1 MIKKIISDSGANVLH
16 LDDTSFENIP
26 LTIHVDGTDYQDDA
40 SLSVDEFIEALHQN
54 DGKTSTACPSIA
66 QWQKA
71 FEGADEIYAITI
83 TSVLSGSYNS
93 AVQAAGMYR
102 EDHPETKIH
111 VIDSLSA
118 GPEMELI
125 IDKLKESIDAG
136 LNFDEIC
143 AKINAYKE
151 KTHLNFALESLDNL
165 AKNGRISPAVAKVAK
180 MLKIRIIG
188 RPDDGKLTP
197 IGKARGAKKTISYL
211 IKDME
216 EHGFSNGRVIIA
228 HILNEEGA
236 DNLKQAILDKH
247 PEASVEIRKARGLCT
262 YYAQKGGLM
271 VGYEA
276 WF

>member
-16 LDDTSFENIP
+16 LDDASFENIP

-125 IDKLKESIDAG
+125 IDKLEESIDAG

-197 IGKARGAKKTISYL
+197 IGKARGARKTISYL

-276 WF
+276 

>member
-16 LDDTSFENIP
+16 LDDASFENIP

-197 IGKARGAKKTISYL
+197 IGKARGARKTISYL

-216 EHGFSNGRVIIA
+216 EHGFSNGCVIIA

-276 WF
+276 

>member
-125 IDKLKESIDAG
+125 IDKLKELIDAG

-197 IGKARGAKKTISYL
+197 IGKARGARKTISYL

-236 DNLKQAILDKH
+236 DNLKQAILAKH
-247 PEASVEIRKARGLCT
+247 PEAAVEIRKARGLCT

-276 WF
+276 

>member
-16 LDDTSFENIP
+16 LDDASFENIP

-40 SLSVDEFIEALHQN
+40 SLSVNEFIEALHQN

-93 AVQAAGMYR
+93 AVQAASLYR

-125 IDKLKESIDAG
+125 IDKLKELIDAG

-197 IGKARGAKKTISYL
+197 IGKARGAKKKPSL
-211 IKDME
+211 I
-216 EHGFSNGRVIIA
+216 
-228 HILNEEGA
+228 
-236 DNLKQAILDKH
+236 
-247 PEASVEIRKARGLCT
+247 
-262 YYAQKGGLM
+262 
-271 VGYEA
+271 
-276 WF
+276 

>member
-197 IGKARGAKKTISYL
+197 IGKARGARKTISYL

-236 DNLKQAILDKH
+236 DNLKQTILDKH

-276 WF
+276 

>member
-197 IGKARGAKKTISYL
+197 IGKARGARKTISYL

-236 DNLKQAILDKH
+236 DNLKQAILAKH
-247 PEASVEIRKARGLCT
+247 PEAAVEIRKARGLCT

-276 WF
+276 

>member
-151 KTHLNFALESLDNL
+151 KTHLTFALESLDNL

-236 DNLKQAILDKH
+236 NNLKQAILDKH

-276 WF
+276 

>member
-66 QWQKA
+66 QWKKA

-93 AVQAAGMYR
+93 AVQAANLYR

-125 IDKLKESIDAG
+125 IDKLEESIDAG

-197 IGKARGAKKTISYL
+197 IGKARGARKTISYL

-276 WF
+276 

>member
-16 LDDTSFENIP
+16 LDDASFENIP

-40 SLSVDEFIEALHQN
+40 SLSVNELIEALHQN
-54 DGKTSTACPSIA
+54 DEKTSTACPSIA

-71 FEGADEIYAITI
+71 FEGADEIYVITI

-93 AVQAAGMYR
+93 AVQAASLYR

-125 IDKLKESIDAG
+125 IDKLKELIAAG

-228 HILNEEGA
+228 HILNEEGTN
-236 DNLKQAILDKH
+236 NLKQTILDKH
-247 PEASVEIRKARGLCT
+247 PEASVEIRNARGLCT

-276 WF
+276 

>member
-1 MIKKIISDSGANVLH
+1 MIKKIISDSGANVLN
-16 LDDTSFENIP
+16 LNDASFENIP
-26 LTIHVDGTDYQDDA
+26 LTIHVNGTDYQDDA
-40 SLSVDEFIEALHQN
+40 SLSVSEFIEALHQN

-93 AVQAAGMYR
+93 AVQAASLYR
-102 EDHPETKIH
+102 EEHPETKIH

-125 IDKLKESIDAG
+125 IDKLAEFINDG

-165 AKNGRISPAVAKVAK
+165 AKNGRISPAMAKVAK

-211 IKDME
+211 VKDME

-236 DNLKQAILDKH
+236 NNLKQAIIAKH

-276 WF
+276 

>member
-16 LDDTSFENIP
+16 LDDASFENIP
-26 LTIHVDGTDYQDDA
+26 LTIHVNGTDYQDDA
-40 SLSVDEFIEALHQN
+40 SLSVNEFIESLHQN

-93 AVQAAGMYR
+93 AVQAANLYR

-236 DNLKQAILDKH
+236 DNLKQAILAKH
-247 PEASVEIRKARGLCT
+247 PEASVEIREARGLCT

-276 WF
+276 

>member
-66 QWQKA
+66 QWKKA

-93 AVQAAGMYR
+93 AVQAANLYR

-125 IDKLKESIDAG
+125 IDKLKELIDAG

-197 IGKARGAKKTISYL
+197 IGKARGARKTISYL

-276 WF
+276 

>member
-40 SLSVDEFIEALHQN
+40 SISVDEFIEALHQN

-197 IGKARGAKKTISYL
+197 IGKARGARKTISYL

-276 WF
+276 

>member
-26 LTIHVDGTDYQDDA
+26 LTIHVDGTDYQDNA

-197 IGKARGAKKTISYL
+197 IGKARGARKTISYL

-276 WF
+276 

>member
-1 MIKKIISDSGANVLH
+1 MIKKIISDSGANVLN
-16 LDDTSFENIP
+16 LNDASFENIP
-26 LTIHVDGTDYQDDA
+26 LTIHVNGTDYQDDA
-40 SLSVDEFIEALHQN
+40 SLSVSEFIEALHQN

-93 AVQAAGMYR
+93 AVQAASLYR

-125 IDKLKESIDAG
+125 IDKLAEFINDG

-211 IKDME
+211 VKDME

-236 DNLKQAILDKH
+236 NNLKQAIIAKH

-276 WF
+276 

>member
-136 LNFDEIC
+136 LNFEEIC

-197 IGKARGAKKTISYL
+197 IGKARGARKTISYL

-276 WF
+276 

>member
-1 MIKKIISDSGANVLH
+1 MIKKIISDSGANVLD
-16 LDDTSFENIP
+16 LNNTPFENIP
-26 LTIHVDGTDYQDDA
+26 LTIHVNGTDYQDDA
-40 SLSVDEFIEALHQN
+40 SLSVSEFVEALHQN

-66 QWQKA
+66 QWQEA
-71 FEGADEIYAITI
+71 FKGADEIYAVTI

-93 AVQAAGMYR
+93 AVQAAELYR
-102 EDHPETKIH
+102 EDHPETRIH

-125 IDKLKESIDAG
+125 IDKLKELIDAG
-136 LNFDEIC
+136 LDFDGIC

-180 MLKIRIIG
+180 MLKIRVIG

-197 IGKARGAKKTISYL
+197 IGKARGARKTISYL
-211 IKDME
+211 IRDME
-216 EHGFSNGRVIIA
+216 EHGFSTGRVIIA

-236 DNLKQAILDKH
+236 DNLKQAILDRH
-247 PEASVEIRKARGLCT
+247 PEASVEIRTARGLCT

-276 WF
+276 

>member
-16 LDDTSFENIP
+16 LDDASFENIP

-125 IDKLKESIDAG
+125 IDKLEESIDAG

-197 IGKARGAKKTISYL
+197 IGKARGARKTISYL

-216 EHGFSNGRVIIA
+216 EHDFSNGRVIIA

-276 WF
+276 

>member
-1 MIKKIISDSGANVLH
+1 MIKKIISDSGSNVLH
-16 LDDTSFENIP
+16 LDDASFENIP
-26 LTIHVDGTDYQDDA
+26 LTIHVDGIDYQDDA
-40 SLSVDEFIEALHQN
+40 SLSVNEFIEALHQN
-54 DGKTSTACPSIA
+54 DEKTSTACPSIA

-93 AVQAAGMYR
+93 AVQAATLYR

-118 GPEMELI
+118 GPEMELV
-125 IDKLKESIDAG
+125 IDKLKELIDAG
-136 LNFDEIC
+136 LNFEEIC
-143 AKINAYKE
+143 EKINAYKE

-236 DNLKQAILDKH
+236 DNLKQAILAKH
-247 PEASVEIRKARGLCT
+247 PEASVEIREARGLCT

-276 WF
+276 

>member
-40 SLSVDEFIEALHQN
+40 SISVDEFIEALHQN

-276 WF
+276 

>member
-16 LDDTSFENIP
+16 LDDASFENIP

-40 SLSVDEFIEALHQN
+40 SLSVNKFIEALHQN

-93 AVQAAGMYR
+93 AVQAANLYR

-236 DNLKQAILDKH
+236 DNLKQAILAKH
-247 PEASVEIRKARGLCT
+247 PEAAVEIREARGLCT
-262 YYAQKGGLM
+262 YYAQKGSLM

-276 WF
+276 

>member
-188 RPDDGKLTP
+188 RPDNGKLTP
-197 IGKARGAKKTISYL
+197 IGKARGARKTISYL

-276 WF
+276 

>member
-40 SLSVDEFIEALHQN
+40 SISVDEFIEALHQN

-125 IDKLKESIDAG
+125 IDKLKELIDAG

-197 IGKARGAKKTISYL
+197 IGKARGARKTISYL

-276 WF
+276 

>member
-16 LDDTSFENIP
+16 LDDASFENIP

-40 SLSVDEFIEALHQN
+40 SLSVNELIEALHQN
-54 DGKTSTACPSIA
+54 DKKTSTACPSIA

-71 FEGADEIYAITI
+71 FEGADEIYVITI

-93 AVQAAGMYR
+93 AVQAASLYR

-125 IDKLKESIDAG
+125 IDKLKELIDAG

-165 AKNGRISPAVAKVAK
+165 AKNGRISPAVAKVA
-180 MLKIRIIG
+180 KIRIIG

-236 DNLKQAILDKH
+236 NNLKQTILDKH
-247 PEASVEIRKARGLCT
+247 PEASVEIRNARGLCT

-276 WF
+276 

>member
-125 IDKLKESIDAG
+125 IDKLEESIDAG

-197 IGKARGAKKTISYL
+197 IGKARGARKTISYL

-236 DNLKQAILDKH
+236 DNLKQAILAKH
-247 PEASVEIRKARGLCT
+247 PEASVEIREARGLCT

-276 WF
+276 

>member
-93 AVQAAGMYR
+93 AVQAANLYR

-125 IDKLKESIDAG
+125 IDKLEESIDAG

-197 IGKARGAKKTISYL
+197 IGKARGARKTISYL

-276 WF
+276 

>member
-16 LDDTSFENIP
+16 LDDASFENIP
-26 LTIHVDGTDYQDDA
+26 LTIHVNGTDYQDDA
-40 SLSVDEFIEALHQN
+40 SLSVNEFIESLHQN

-236 DNLKQAILDKH
+236 DNLKQAILAKH
-247 PEASVEIRKARGLCT
+247 PEASVEIREARGLCT

-276 WF
+276 

>member
-66 QWQKA
+66 QWKKA

-125 IDKLKESIDAG
+125 IDKLEESIDAG

-197 IGKARGAKKTISYL
+197 IGKARGARKTISYL

-276 WF
+276 

>member
-93 AVQAAGMYR
+93 AVQAANLYR

-197 IGKARGAKKTISYL
+197 IGKARGARKTISYL

-236 DNLKQAILDKH
+236 DNLKQAILAKH
-247 PEASVEIRKARGLCT
+247 PEASVEIREARGLCT

-276 WF
+276 

>member
-1 MIKKIISDSGANVLH
+1 MIKKIISDSGSNVLH
-16 LDDTSFENIP
+16 LDDASFENIP

-40 SLSVDEFIEALHQN
+40 SLSVNEFIEALHQN
-54 DGKTSTACPSIA
+54 DGKTSTACPSIE

-71 FEGADEIYAITI
+71 FEGADQIYVITI

-93 AVQAAGMYR
+93 AVQAARLYR

-125 IDKLKESIDAG
+125 IDKLKELIDAG

-188 RPDDGKLTP
+188 RPNDGKLTL
-197 IGKARGAKKTISYL
+197 IGKARGAKKTISYV

-236 DNLKQAILDKH
+236 NNLKQAILDKH
-247 PEASVEIRKARGLCT
+247 PEASVEIRNARGLCA

-276 WF
+276 

>member
-197 IGKARGAKKTISYL
+197 IGKARGARKTISYL

-236 DNLKQAILDKH
+236 DNLKQTILDKH
-247 PEASVEIRKARGLCT
+247 PEASVEIRQARGLCT

-276 WF
+276 

>member
-16 LDDTSFENIP
+16 LDDASFENIP

-40 SLSVDEFIEALHQN
+40 SLSVNEFIEALHQN

-93 AVQAAGMYR
+93 AVQAASLYR

-125 IDKLKESIDAG
+125 IDKLKELIDAG

-151 KTHLNFALESLDNL
+151 KTHLNFALESLD
-165 AKNGRISPAVAKVAK
+165 K
-180 MLKIRIIG
+180 IG
-188 RPDDGKLTP
+188 R
-197 IGKARGAKKTISYL
+197 
-211 IKDME
+211 
-216 EHGFSNGRVIIA
+216 A
-228 HILNEEGA
+228 H
-236 DNLKQAILDKH
+236 
-247 PEASVEIRKARGLCT
+247 V
-262 YYAQKGGLM
+262 
-271 VGYEA
+271 
-276 WF
+276 

>member
-1 MIKKIISDSGANVLH
+1 MIKKIISDSGSNVLH
-16 LDDTSFENIP
+16 LDDASFENIP
-26 LTIHVDGTDYQDDA
+26 LTIHVDGIDYQDDA
-40 SLSVDEFIEALHQN
+40 SLSVNELIEALHQN
-54 DGKTSTACPSIA
+54 DKKTSTACPSIA

-93 AVQAAGMYR
+93 AVQAASLYR

-125 IDKLKESIDAG
+125 INKLKELIDTG
-136 LNFDEIC
+136 LNFEEIC

-236 DNLKQAILDKH
+236 DNLKQAILAKH

-276 WF
+276 

>member
-125 IDKLKESIDAG
+125 IDKLEESIDAG

-197 IGKARGAKKTISYL
+197 IGKARGARKTISYL

-276 WF
+276 

>member
-16 LDDTSFENIP
+16 LDDASFENIP

-40 SLSVDEFIEALHQN
+40 SLSVNEFIEALHQN

-71 FEGADEIYAITI
+71 FEGADEIYAIT
-83 TSVLSGSYNS
+83 
-93 AVQAAGMYR
+93 VQAANLYR

-125 IDKLKESIDAG
+125 IDKLKELIDAG

-197 IGKARGAKKTISYL
+197 IGKARGATKTISYV

-216 EHGFSNGRVIIA
+216 
-228 HILNEEGA
+228 
-236 DNLKQAILDKH
+236 
-247 PEASVEIRKARGLCT
+247 
-262 YYAQKGGLM
+262 
-271 VGYEA
+271 
-276 WF
+276 